1 MLDIAFARIPHTYIS
16 VPFMRSC
23 LFTAL
28 AVALSCLLGCGGAPA
43 GSANSSASAEGAK
56 KQLRIAVIPKG
67 ASHEFWKSVEAGA
80 RRADAEFDD
89 VEVTWKGPL
98 SEGDLG
104 DQIALVEGFVAD
116 EFDGI
121 CLAPLDATALRKP
134 VETAMNQGI
143 EVLIFDSALM
153 NSGGIVSYVATNNY
167 HGGEMAGDELARL
180 LDGKGEIVLMRY
192 ALNSESTEMRE
203 EGFQMAMAKYPDIK
217 LIFDDY
223 AGAGEDKAIA
233 LGESILSNHG
243 DQVDGIFCPNES
255 TAAGM
260 LTALRRDA
268 RGLAG
273 KVKLVGFDA
282 GAKLI
287 DGLEKGDLHAT
298 VLQDPVRMGY
308 ESVKLMRDKLQGREV
323 KMRVETG
330 ELLATTA
337 NCHDADVRKLLE
349 PEAAK

>member
-1 MLDIAFARIPHTYIS
+1 
-16 VPFMRSC
+16 MRSH
-23 LFTAL
+23 LFPVC
-28 AVALSCLLGCGGAPA
+28 AVALLLACGCGSPTSTNNASS
-43 GSANSSASAEGAK
+43 GSSDAAT
-56 KQLRIAVIPKG
+56 KQLQIAVIPKG

-80 RRADAEFDD
+80 RRADNEFDD

-98 SEGDLG
+98 SEGDEA
-104 DQIALVEGFVAD
+104 DQIATVEGFVAD
-116 EFDGI
+116 GYDGI
-121 CLAPLDATALRKP
+121 CLAPLDAVSLRKP
-134 VETAMNQGI
+134 VETAMKQGI
-143 EVLIFDSALM
+143 QVLVFDSALM
-153 NSGGIVSYVATNNY
+153 NSEGIVSYVATNNY

-180 LDGKGEIVLMRY
+180 LEGQGEIVLMRY
-192 ALNSESTEMRE
+192 ALNSESTEQRE
-203 EGFQMAMAKYPDIK
+203 EGFLTAIAKHPGIK

-223 AGAGEDKAIA
+223 ANAGEDKAIV
-233 LGESILSNHG
+233 LGEQILANFG

-260 LTALRRDA
+260 LTVLRRDS
-268 RGLAG
+268 RELAG

-287 DGLEKGDLHAT
+287 DGLEKGHLQAT

-323 KMRVETG
+323 KLRVETG
-330 ELLATTA
+330 EVLATTK
-337 NCHDADVRKLLE
+337 NCRDPEVRKLLE